1 MAEELGLRFM
11 ETSAKNTQ
19 NVERVFVDLAS
30 EIVKRGVGCD
40 KGGKGEKGEVKKK
53 EVNQIVEFE

>member
-1 MAEELGLRFM
+1 M